1 MLVSADDGVT
11 VEQTTTVEADLL
23 IDDDNTNR
31 ACDVAVGIVRNA

>member
-23 IDDDNTNR
+23 IGDDNANR
-31 ACDVAVGIVRNA
+31 ACDVAFGIVRNA